1 MRAAR
6 RPFVLLPLAG
16 MVALIAGCAVGPDF
30 KSPDAPATQNYTASA
45 VAAATMSADTQ
56 LGSAQK
62 LQPGSA
68 LRADWWSL
76 FGNGALNGMVE
87 EGLRNS
93 PNIASMRAALRQAQE
108 NFNSQ
113 YGSTIYPSVDG
124 NLGANRQKI
133 SGGSGVGA
141 QLLNTY
147 SASVTVSYTF
157 DAFGGNKRALE
168 NLAAQVDY
176 QQYELQGA
184 RLTLAANIV
193 NAAINE
199 ASLRKQ
205 IEVTNSLIDLQQHQ
219 LDILNKQFQLG
230 ASSQADVSTQ
240 LAQVA
245 GIRATLP
252 GLNKS
257 LSQARN
263 QLAVLMGRTP
273 DKETVPVQLADLQLP
288 VDLPVTL
295 PSELV
300 RQRPDIRA
308 AEALLHASSAR
319 VGVAT
324 ANLYPQITLS
334 ATGGIDSHGSGTGM
348 GFDDMNMWS
357 LGAKLL
363 QPIFHG
369 GSLQAQKRA
378 AEAGLEQSWA
388 QYQGAV
394 LTAFQ
399 NVADSLQAVEQDANE
414 QNARVD
420 AAKAAQKSLDFTEAR
435 YKLGGASFTAL
446 LIAQLQFQQTQL
458 NLWQAS
464 AARLS
469 DTAALFQAVGGG
481 LTAEAVSA
489 ADASAAAAM
498 PAS

>member
-1 MRAAR
+1 M
-6 RPFVLLPLAG
+6 
-16 MVALIAGCAVGPDF
+16 GPDF
-30 KSPDAPATQNYTASA
+30 KTPDAPTAQNYTASA
-45 VAAATMSADTQ
+45 PATQTAQADTQ
-56 LGSAQK
+56 LGAPQTLAQGAA
-62 LQPGSA
+62 LQP
-68 LRADWWSL
+68 DWWTL
-76 FGNGALNGMVE
+76 FGSVSLNGLVD

-93 PNIASMRAALRQAQE
+93 PNIASMRAALRQSQE
-108 NFNSQ
+108 NFNAQ
-113 YGSTIYPSVDG
+113 YGSTVYPRVDG
-124 NLGANRQKI
+124 TLSASRQKV
-133 SGGSGVGA
+133 SPGEGFGA
-141 QLLNTY
+141 ELYNTY
-147 SASVTVSYTF
+147 NVGLTVSYTF

-193 NAAINE
+193 LAAINE

-205 IEVTNSLIDLQQHQ
+205 VEVTQGLVDLQQHQ
-219 LDILNKQFQLG
+219 LDILQKQFELG
-230 ASSQADVSTQ
+230 AASQADVSTQ

-245 GIRATLP
+245 GVRATLP

-257 LSQARN
+257 LAQARN
-263 QLAVLMGRTP
+263 QLAVLLGRTP
-273 DKETVPVQLADLQLP
+273 DRETPAITLDDLKLPDTLP
-288 VDLPVTL
+288 VSL
-295 PSELV
+295 PSQLV

-334 ATGGIDSHGSGTGM
+334 ATGGYTSYGSSGM
-348 GFDDMNMWS
+348 SFDDLNVWS

-363 QPIFHG
+363 QPIFNG

-388 QYQGAV
+388 QYQQTV

-399 NVADSLQAVEQDANE
+399 NVADSLQAVQQDANE
-414 QNARVD
+414 LNARVD
-420 AAKAAQKSLDFTEAR
+420 AAKAAQRSLNFTEAR
-435 YKLGGASFTAL
+435 YKLGGSSFTAL
-446 LIAQLQFQQTQL
+446 LIAQVQYQQTQL

-469 DTAALFQAVGGG
+469 DSATLFQAVGGG
-481 LTAEAVSA
+481 LTADSVSA
-489 ADASAAAAM
+489 ASASAVAAA

>member
-1 MRAAR
+1 MRVA
-6 RPFVLLPLAG
+6 PFVLLPLS
-16 MVALIAGCAVGPDF
+16 VLIAGCAVGPDF
-30 KSPDAPATQNYTASA
+30 KTPDAPVAQNYTASA
-45 VAAATMSADTQ
+45 PAAQTAHADTQ
-56 LGSAQK
+56 LGAAQTIAQGATV
-62 LQPGSA
+62 QPDWWTLFGSA
-68 LRADWWSL
+68 SL
-76 FGNGALNGMVE
+76 NSLVD

-93 PNIASMRAALRQAQE
+93 PNVASMRAALRQSQE
-108 NFNSQ
+108 NYNAQ
-113 YGSTIYPSVDG
+113 YGSTVYPRVDG
-124 NLGANRQKI
+124 SLGASRQKI
-133 SGGSGVGA
+133 SPGDGFGA
-141 QLLNTY
+141 ELYNTY
-147 SASVTVSYTF
+147 NVGLTVSYTF

-193 NAAINE
+193 LAAINE

-205 IEVTNSLIDLQQHQ
+205 VEVTQDLVDLQQHQ
-219 LDILNKQFQLG
+219 LDILQKQFELG
-230 ASSQADVSTQ
+230 AASQADVSTQ

-245 GIRATLP
+245 GVRATLP

-257 LSQARN
+257 LAQARN
-263 QLAVLMGRTP
+263 QLAVLLGRTP
-273 DKETVPVQLADLQLP
+273 DRETPAITLDDLKLPATLP
-288 VDLPVTL
+288 VSL
-295 PSELV
+295 PSQLV

-334 ATGGIDSHGSGTGM
+334 ATGGYTSYGSSGM
-348 GFDDMNMWS
+348 SFDDLNVWS

-363 QPIFHG
+363 QPIFNG

-388 QYQGAV
+388 QYQQTV

-399 NVADSLQAVEQDANE
+399 NVADSLQAVQQDANE
-414 QNARVD
+414 LNARVD
-420 AAKAAQKSLDFTEAR
+420 AAKAAQRSLNFTEAR
-435 YKLGGASFTAL
+435 YKLGGTSFTAL
-446 LIAQLQFQQTQL
+446 LIAQVQYQQTQL

-469 DTAALFQAVGGG
+469 DSATLFQAVGGG
-481 LTAEAVSA
+481 LTADSVSA
-489 ADASAAAAM
+489 ATASGVAAA

>member
-1 MRAAR
+1 MRVA
-6 RPFVLLPLAG
+6 PFVLLPLS
-16 MVALIAGCAVGPDF
+16 VLVAGCAVGPDF
-30 KSPDAPATQNYTASA
+30 KTPDAPTAQNYTASA
-45 VAAATMSADTQ
+45 PATQTAQADTQ
-56 LGSAQK
+56 LGAPQTLAQGAA
-62 LQPGSA
+62 LQP
-68 LRADWWSL
+68 DWWTL
-76 FGNGALNGMVE
+76 FGSVSLNGLVD

-93 PNIASMRAALRQAQE
+93 PNIASMRAALRQSQE
-108 NFNSQ
+108 NFNAQ
-113 YGSTIYPSVDG
+113 YGSTVYPRVDG
-124 NLGANRQKI
+124 TLSASRQKV
-133 SGGSGVGA
+133 SPGEGFGA
-141 QLLNTY
+141 ELYNTY
-147 SASVTVSYTF
+147 NVGLTVSYTF

-193 NAAINE
+193 LAAINE

-205 IEVTNSLIDLQQHQ
+205 VEVTQGLVDLQQHQ
-219 LDILNKQFQLG
+219 LDILQKQFELG
-230 ASSQADVSTQ
+230 AASQADVSTQ

-245 GIRATLP
+245 GVRATLP

-257 LSQARN
+257 LAQARN
-263 QLAVLMGRTP
+263 QLAVLLGRTP
-273 DKETVPVQLADLQLP
+273 DRETPAITLDDLKLPDTLP
-288 VDLPVTL
+288 VSL
-295 PSELV
+295 PSQLV

-334 ATGGIDSHGSGTGM
+334 ATGGYTSYGSSGM
-348 GFDDMNMWS
+348 SFDDLNVWS

-363 QPIFHG
+363 QPIFNG

-388 QYQGAV
+388 QYQQTV

-399 NVADSLQAVEQDANE
+399 NVADSLQAVQQDANE
-414 QNARVD
+414 LNARVD
-420 AAKAAQKSLDFTEAR
+420 AAKAAQRSLNFTEAR
-435 YKLGGASFTAL
+435 YKLGGSSFTAL
-446 LIAQLQFQQTQL
+446 LIAQVQYQQTQL

-469 DTAALFQAVGGG
+469 DSATLFQAVGGG
-481 LTAEAVSA
+481 LTADSVSA
-489 ADASAAAAM
+489 ASASAVAAA